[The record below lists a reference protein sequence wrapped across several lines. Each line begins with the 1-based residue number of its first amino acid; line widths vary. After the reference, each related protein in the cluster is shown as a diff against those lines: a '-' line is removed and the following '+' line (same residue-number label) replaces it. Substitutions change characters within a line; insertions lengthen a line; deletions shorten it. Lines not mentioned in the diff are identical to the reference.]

1 MEENYWDLTSVK
13 RMSKIQ
19 YIWHARSFS
28 RSLFSL
34 RNVRFS
40 TGHVLIF
47 MRGTSENSI
56 VKSTISKFFSKSVR
70 NDLEMAIAD
79 EEYIVMEY
87 RTDEHIT
94 H

>member
-1 MEENYWDLTSVK
+1 MKENYWDLTSVK
-13 RMSKIQ
+13 RMSKIHN
-19 YIWHARSFS
+19 IWHARSFS

-56 VKSTISKFFSKSVR
+56 VKSTMLKFFFKSVR
-70 NDLEMAIAD
+70 NDVKMAIED
-79 EEYIVMEY
+79 EEYIVMENK
-87 RTDEHIT
+87 TDEHIT